1 MSKNYKIIFRS
12 LRAWAT
18 KPYGKTYTLHIGGG
32 TGTEVQLL
40 GGAHP
45 FVTQEDDSDDAFTA
59 VRTQSGYL
67 RIFDKGLA
75 ADGVTAFDWKDLLP
89 QTDTDRPVWLTD
101 DDGVTVWQGFMQ
113 AQNFGGTLYGNPQ
126 EREFPVQCSLAVT
139 EGTDIN
145 YTEKD
150 MHNFA
155 YLLKQIVDS
164 IPSAC
169 RPSTFYIQGGA
180 HARVWLQTLIDWQ
193 NFVTQDGDYELSARF
208 NMLQC
213 LNDMCRFWGW
223 TARTFGET
231 MWLTCMDDSSERSFL
246 VLTTQSLGYLAADN
260 SGESTAGTIVSHTA
274 VSLTG
279 NIFASTDNDD
289 FRMRGASKA
298 TVTSDVGSG
307 DEDVADPFQD
317 TVVAEMKDM
326 GEQGTSIE
334 YKGKYV
340 RYTNDLLTINLP
352 FLHGSAR
359 EGYGSFNV
367 ARLWQS
373 SGDLDID
380 DQGYHNMVCIK
391 KSGSRNVNG
400 AYVSLETV
408 YEHQFSDGFLRMF
421 GETWRLTERY
431 LDTYGRTGWGRS
443 YMWMR
448 IGIGSNRAS
457 AMWFNG
463 QTWQSTQT
471 AFRVGIGSS
480 ENIGDNNLN
489 EFYFWEADGGS
500 QNDDLSN
507 VINVDGLRGRL
518 FLDFLGTD
526 NTRVEEINGQR
537 SFEIKDLRV
546 EFKRNPS
553 ATKFVS
559 PSDIVQVDE
568 ISRPSRFEYWQKNT
582 NAVRDE
588 WNADCIYGTENG
600 NAFNYGEIVNPDGSF
615 CETVPY
621 GTTMERPEQHVADRV
636 AAYWAEAKRKLSL
649 NLLSNV
655 VQGSVAIGDMT
666 PGWLCTIDGTTCHPI
681 SIGHDW
687 RDDVTKVTMIEMG

>member
-1 MSKNYKIIFRS
+1 MSKNYKIIFMS
-12 LRAWAT
+12 LRAGT
-18 KPYGKTYTLHIGGG
+18 TYTLHIGGG

-67 RIFDKGLA
+67 RIVDNGLA

-193 NFVTQDGDYELSARF
+193 NYVMQDGDYELSARF

-223 TARTFGET
+223 TARTCSAA

-246 VLTTQSLGYLAADN
+246 VLTTHSLGYLAADN

-317 TVVAEMKDM
+317 TVVAEMESS
-326 GEQGTSIE
+326 GEWGPVIQYQG
-334 YKGKYV
+334 KVV
-340 RYTNDLLTINLP
+340 RYTTPDMLTKSLP
-352 FLHGSAR
+352 FLTLSAR
-359 EGYGSFNV
+359 DGYGSFNV
-367 ARLWQS
+367 ARVRTDENDDWSYINVMRILKTGS
-373 SGDLDID
+373 S
-380 DQGYHNMVCIK
+380 
-391 KSGSRNVNG
+391 SVNG

-431 LDTYGRTGWGRS
+431 INAERHLPIGRC

-457 AMWFNG
+457 AMWYNG
-463 QTWQSTQT
+463 QSWQSTQT
-471 AFRVGIGSS
+471 AFYVRIGNE
-480 ENIGDNNLN
+480 ENFIDNNLN
-489 EFYFWEADGGS
+489 EFYFSSSLLGD
-500 QNDDLSN
+500 QSN
-507 VINVDGLRGRL
+507 IINVNGLRGRL
-518 FLDFLGTD
+518 FIDFLGTD
-526 NTRVEEINGQR
+526 DSALEEISGQR
-537 SFEIKDLRV
+537 SFEIKDLRI

-553 ATKFVS
+553 AIKWVS
-559 PSDIVQVDE
+559 PSNIVKVDDV
-568 ISRPSRFEYWQKNT
+568 SRPSRFEYWQKNT

-600 NAFNYGEIVNPDGSF
+600 NAFSYGEIVNPDGSF

-655 VQGSVAIGDMT
+655 VQGSVAIGNMT